1 MSAGAGRGQVDHEKV
16 IRVLERPDDDF
27 RELVDLAAEWCEVPI
42 AGITL
47 FADPELVVPVTT
59 GVPPFST
66 PAENSFCH
74 FARTHHGLFLVEDAG
89 SDAHFSRLG
98 REGGPFGRARFYA
111 SEPLTAPDGEILG
124 RLCVVDDR
132 PRGLTPL
139 QRRSLRALA
148 ASASQ
153 RLELRLLG
161 RTIPRSAYDVDP
173 GLPTLDLSSLDLA
186 APSDTSVVPE
196 SDVDGTRTAAEVVS
210 QLAAELSHD
219 LRVPLSSVIASVELL
234 EDELAGHPDSAVST
248 LLGRA
253 VRAADRMIRMLDQ
266 NMEGGADPARRTRVD
281 LGEVVEQLLLDS
293 APLLQ
298 PAGAI
303 VEHRDLPVVL
313 ADPDDMYSVL
323 QNLVANSVKFAR
335 PDVPAW
341 VRISA
346 RRAGPNWRISVRDN
360 GVGIP
365 DDRRVDVFSLFSR
378 TGGEIEGHGIGLA
391 TVARIVKA
399 HGGRA
404 GVDPTPGS
412 GTEVWFE
419 VPRG

>member
-1 MSAGAGRGQVDHEKV
+1 MSTGARQHADHEAV
-16 IRVLERPDDDF
+16 VRVLARPEDEF
-27 RELVDLAAEWCEVPI
+27 GELVELAAAWCDVPV

-47 FADPELVVPVTT
+47 YAGPELVVPVATGTAPFTT
-59 GVPPFST
+59 PVE
-66 PAENSFCH
+66 ASFCH
-74 FARTHHGLFLVEDAG
+74 AARGHDGLFVIEDAAQ
-89 SDAHFSRLG
+89 DERFSRLAG
-98 REGGPFGRARFYA
+98 EGGPFGRARFYA
-111 SEPLTAPDGEILG
+111 SEPLTAPDGDIVG
-124 RLCVVDDR
+124 RLCVVDVR
-132 PRGLTPL
+132 PRGLSPL

-148 ASASQ
+148 LGASQ

-161 RTIPRSAYDVDP
+161 REIPSVPRDP
-173 GLPTLDLSSLDLA
+173 GEETA
-186 APSDTSVVPE
+186 AVPSREPDAE
-196 SDVDGTRTAAEVVS
+196 GARMAAEVVA

-234 EDELAGHPDSAVST
+234 EEELSGHPDDSVTT

-266 NMEGGADPARRTRVD
+266 NMEVGADPTRRTRVD
-281 LGEVVEQLLLDS
+281 LGEVVEQLVLDS

-303 VEHRDLPVVL
+303 VEHRDLPTVL

-323 QNLVANSVKFAR
+323 QNLVTNSVKFAR

-346 RRAGPNWRISVRDN
+346 RRAGPSWRISVRDN

-365 DDRRVDVFSLFSR
+365 DDRRVDAFSLFSR
-378 TGGEIEGHGIGLA
+378 TGSEIEGHGIGLA

-404 GVDPTPGS
+404 GIEPVPGS

-419 VPRG
+419 VPRA